1 MVSTGEKAML
11 YKLFRVFFFIFR
23 LKKWETISA
32 QQLSYIKIF
41 ERPSVEC
48 FGGKKKTRKEEE
60 KDFFLVRNTASLLMQ
75 FISF

>member
-1 MVSTGEKAML
+1 VSTGEKAML

-48 FGGKKKTRKEEE
+48 FGGKKKTRK
-60 KDFFLVRNTASLLMQ
+60 
-75 FISF
+75 

>member
-1 MVSTGEKAML
+1 ML

-48 FGGKKKTRKEEE
+48 FGGKKKNKKRRRK
-60 KDFFLVRNTASLLMQ
+60 RLLSCQ
-75 FISF
+75 KYCFTFNAVYFILTIA